1 MKTDRKYTVTPEEA
15 IEELEEH
22 FCSMSM
28 CLTVE
33 ECRHHNECIHMAIDT
48 LREYGRS
55 TPIVRCKDCKYH
67 GYDAEYDYWW
77 CNRMLGGFRTEPD
90 DFCSH
95 GKREDNA
102 T

>member
-1 MKTDRKYTVTPEEA
+1 MKTVNADE
-15 IEELEEH
+15 
-22 FCSMSM
+22 
-28 CLTVE
+28 
-33 ECRHHNECIHMAIDT
+33 
-48 LREYGRS
+48 LREKVNILS
-55 TPIVRCKDCKYH
+55 TLGNNEIMKTFCQCIIDLIDSMPNEGEVDAVRCKDCKYH
-67 GYDAEYDYWW
+67 GYDEEYDYWW